1 MSALV
6 IGSFAPDFPY
16 FMFITPNGFIGHT
29 LPGIFVFDLPLSLIV
44 FWLFHAYV
52 KQPLFMFLPSGVRR
66 RLRPRKTGYS
76 LWPPARLALIVISIV
91 IGSATHI
98 LWDSFT
104 HNFYWPYQHWSLFRQ
119 AVQVPFVGELGME
132 KVLQYSSS
140 VFGIVVLVV
149 WAWFWYRSAKP
160 ARMPIEVPYT
170 PPQIRV
176 ITLVVP
182 AVALCGGI
190 LRAYLDLGTPDLDIR
205 SLMYFSVKLGVTATT
220 LSALGLSIC
229 GALFKRRVAA
239 TEQV

>member
-16 FMFITPNGFIGHT
+16 YMFITPYGFIGHT
-29 LPGIFVFDLPLSLIV
+29 PPGILVFDLPLSLIV

-52 KQPLFMFLPSGVRR
+52 KQPLIMFLPSGVRR

-76 LWPPARLALIVISIV
+76 LWPPARLAMIAISIV
-91 IGSATHI
+91 IGSVTHI

-104 HNFYWPYQHWSLFRQ
+104 HTFFWPYQHWSFLRQ
-119 AVQVPFVGELGME
+119 TVHVPVAGDLGMYR
-132 KVLQYSSS
+132 VLQYGSSA
-140 VFGIVVLVV
+140 FGIAVLVV
-149 WAWFWYRSAKP
+149 WAWFWYRAAKP
-160 ARMPIEVPYT
+160 ANSTLAKPYT

-176 ITLVVP
+176 ITLLVP
-182 AVALCGGI
+182 AVALFGGI
-190 LRAYLDLGTPDLDIR
+190 LRADLVLGAPEIDIR
-205 SLMYFSVKLGVTATT
+205 SLMYFAIESGISATT
-220 LSALGLSIC
+220 LLALGLLIC